1 MNRVDVNEFAIV
13 AARIA
18 RESQGPAGEAA
29 RDLLDIEFRVSTVDP
44 ERVQLHQLARVVFV
58 WRYRLVEEVIQVKQ
72 HRGAFR
78 RGVQQVAKIT
88 ERVLAN
94 HLLVVIGFQGR
105 TETVDQ
111 VDIEMI
117 APELDHDLEQ
127 LTLAEH
133 LAILGRGNHLRG
145 NVEDI
150 VRESV
155 Q

>member
-1 MNRVDVNEFAIV
+1 MNRVDINEFAIV
-13 AARIA
+13 AARIT
-18 RESQGPAGEAA
+18 RESQGPPGEAA
-29 RDLLDIEFRVSTVDP
+29 RDLLDIELRVSTVDS
-44 ERVQLHQLARVVFV
+44 ERMQLHQLARVVFV
-58 WRYRLVEEVIQVKQ
+58 WRYRLVEKVVQVKQ

-94 HLLVVIGFQGR
+94 YLLVVVGLQGR
-105 TETVDQ
+105 AEAVDQ
-111 VDIEMI
+111 VDVEMI

-127 LTLAEH
+127 LALAEH
-133 LAILGRGNHLRG
+133 LAILGCRNHLRG

-150 VRESV
+150 IRESA